1 MKRYALVI
9 GISAYDSN
17 YLPKLAKPA
26 ASAEAIAQILE
37 QHGDFQEVRR
47 LPANWLSSDRSEV
60 GISKLT
66 ANELS
71 KELKRLLEVQ
81 LKDGG
86 EALIYFSGH
95 GFVMPDNMGE
105 SEAFLAASDTQI
117 GVENGQ
123 VIWQRNSIS
132 LRSLSKK
139 FSESKVN
146 NLVVLLDCCHSGS
159 LIESKV
165 VQQVLTFAGD
175 RSIALMAACR
185 DFEKA
190 YEGGAESPYSIF
202 TTALLTGLSRSQNE
216 NAEEVTSNKLNTVI
230 EQELRGTGQ
239 EPVCLIYKQPMTI
252 VRYSAI
258 APGILPAKTEL
269 QRDNPYLGLYP
280 FEEKDAERFFG
291 REQVIWDVI
300 NCIDHNPFLA
310 VMGSSGSGKSSL
322 IKAGVLPKLR
332 QRYQWQIAVMTPG
345 KNPRQKLIEVLEQR
359 QTEET
364 TFLLIIDQFEEVFTL
379 CEDQVECQGFFRLI
393 AKEVSK
399 SEYETRIAV
408 VIRADFMSKCG
419 DYAEIADLINAS
431 RPTGYVVKSLCLPEF
446 RTDIEQAIALPALR
460 QGVSFESGLVAE
472 IVSDVIADPGAL
484 PLLQYALKEL
494 WKVCIEQPENPE
506 PCLTWKGYEQIGKV
520 GGALTKQANLI
531 YDSFSKAEQQ
541 FVRYLFAEELV
552 QLGEGEKVTRR
563 RTTWKRLESIA
574 YPPELTKELVREVVN
589 QLAIQRLIVTD
600 EETVEVAHE
609 SLLSEW
615 ALLKQWID
623 TDREKIRLKHRIES
637 ECRDWQEKYQK
648 SDKALLMG
656 ALLATV
662 EEKLDWEKLPEAEYV
677 KKSLEKRDHE
687 LTFYRATLIGAVA
700 SLFCITVIAIFA
712 GVKWQAA
719 DRGQIEALTT
729 SSTAKFNENRNS
741 FNALIDALK
750 AAEQLK
756 NSIVLA
762 KNPESQSQVIG
773 ALIQARA
780 FVKERNRIEQ
790 HNNYVSTVSY
800 SPDGKLIA
808 TGSGDN
814 TVKLW
819 DLERRKFKTL
829 PKQKNAI
836 SSVSFN
842 HNSSKIA
849 TASYDGTVKLW
860 NAKGNLIKTLQQP
873 NKMPVYSVTFSPDG
887 TIATASSDATVKL
900 WDKNGNFL
908 QTLNDKKTP
917 DGHKKAVYSV
927 SFSPNGNT
935 IATGSHDKTVKIW
948 TQQQGKW
955 KINILNGHTKMVTKV
970 SFNGKGDLLASASN
984 DKTAILWDLKT
995 RKQRIKLTGHIDGV
1009 KDISFN
1015 PKEPIIATASADN
1028 KIKLWD
1034 LKGKLL
1040 NTLAGHTSRVN
1051 SISFKPDG
1059 SILASGSNDKTV
1071 KLWAIKNNWL
1081 TVLTTYENSAD
1092 LVKISPDGQII
1103 ATASNNQLKL
1113 FQKKTP
1119 DSQILATGSNNQLK
1133 LLQDKNFENRISDF
1147 SFSLNSQKV
1156 AIANWDGTVQLWNRQ
1171 DNSFKDL
1178 PGKRDQEMLSVSISP
1193 DGEIAAGTQAGLIQ
1207 LWAKDQRSLGS
1218 FPAHKTKIF
1227 SIKFSP
1233 DNNIIAS
1240 ADDGG
1245 NIKLWNRK
1253 SKKLQDF
1260 WQSNNS
1266 PIYSIDFSPD
1276 SQILATA
1283 SEDNTVKL
1291 WKQDSKGKY
1300 ILIKT
1305 LKHDGGVASVSFSK
1319 DGNLLA
1325 SASDDKIVRIWT
1337 KDGTLIKKLTG
1348 HQDEVTSVSFSP
1360 NDNNILASS
1369 SSDQKVLLWDLD
1381 KLTVDELRKD
1391 GCEWLQDYRKN
1402 NSNAP
1407 SDICNDVK

>member
-37 QHGDFQEVRR
+37 KYGDFQEVRR

-95 GFVMPDNMGE
+95 GFVIPDNMGE

-393 AKEVSK
+393 ATEVSK

-552 QLGEGEKVTRR
+552 QLGEEEKVTRR

-574 YPPELTKELVREVVN
+574 HPPELTKGLVREVVN

-637 ECRDWQEKYQK
+637 ECCDWQKKYQK

-662 EEKLDWEKLPEAEYV
+662 EEKLDWKKLPEAEYV
-677 KKSLEKRDHE
+677 KKSLEKRDRE
-687 LTFYRATLIGAVA
+687 LKFYRNTLIGAVA

-712 GVKWQAA
+712 GVKWQSA

-741 FNALIDALK
+741 FNALIEALK
-750 AAEQLK
+750 AAKQLK
-756 NSIVLA
+756 HSTWFA
-762 KNPESQSQVIG
+762 KDPELQSQVIG
-773 ALIQARA
+773 ALIQTRA
-780 FVKERNRIEQ
+780 LVTERNRIEK
-790 HNNYVSTVSY
+790 HDNYVSTVSY
-800 SPDGKLIA
+800 SPKCKLIA
-808 TGSGDN
+808 TGSFDKK
-814 TVKLW
+814 VKLW
-819 DLERRKFKTL
+819 DLDGREFKTL
-829 PKQKNAI
+829 STENDVI
-836 SSVSFN
+836 TNISFN
-842 HNSSKIA
+842 HNSCTLA
-849 TASYDGTVKLW
+849 TASDDGTVKLW
-860 NAKGNLIKTLQQP
+860 DVNNNKSITLQKPTQP
-873 NKMPVYSVTFSPDG
+873 PVRSVTFSPNDEI
-887 TIATASSDATVKL
+887 IATASDDATVKL
-900 WDKNGNFL
+900 WKKNGKPL
-908 QTLNDKKTP
+908 ATLNDKNTLK
-917 DGHKKAVYSV
+917 GHKEAVNSV
-927 SFSPNGNT
+927 SFSPDGNT
-935 IATGSHDKTVKIW
+935 IATGSNDKTVKIW
-948 TQQQGKW
+948 TKQKQTWTVRNTLNK
-955 KINILNGHTKMVTKV
+955 NGHKDLVTKV
-970 SFNGKGDLLASASN
+970 SFNHKGDLLASASN
-984 DKTAILWDLKT
+984 DNTGILWNWKT
-995 RKQRIKLTGHIDGV
+995 GTQEKILQGHTDAV
-1009 KDISFN
+1009 TDVSFSPDN
-1015 PKEPIIATASADN
+1015 SKIATASADN
-1028 KIKLWD
+1028 TIKLWD
-1034 LKGKLL
+1034 LNGKEL
-1040 NTLAGHTSRVN
+1040 NTLAGHTSSVN
-1051 SISFKPDG
+1051 SISFNSDG

-1071 KLWAIKNNWL
+1071 KLWELKNDWL
-1081 TVLTTYENSAD
+1081 PVFPTSDKSVH
-1092 LVKISPDGQII
+1092 LVAISPDGQII
-1103 ATASNNQLKL
+1103 ATASGQQVKL
-1113 FQKKTP
+1113 FMIKPKALIGKPLIQNNRISGFSFSHN
-1119 DSQILATGSNNQLK
+1119 SQIL
-1133 LLQDKNFENRISDF
+1133 
-1147 SFSLNSQKV
+1147 
-1156 AIANWDGTVQLWNRQ
+1156 AIANWDGTVKLWDRKNKYK
-1171 DNSFKDL
+1171 SLTTL
-1178 PGKRDQEMLSVSISP
+1178 PGKPNKDKAILSVSISRN
-1193 DGEIAAGTQAGLIQ
+1193 GEIAAGTQDGLIKR
-1207 LWAKDQRSLGS
+1207 WTKDRKPLPSISL
-1218 FPAHKTKIF
+1218 PHKTLISSVKY
-1227 SIKFSP
+1227 SP
-1233 DNNIIAS
+1233 DNTKIAS
-1240 ADDGG
+1240 ADDKG
-1245 NIKLWNRK
+1245 NITLWNRHRTLEQEH
-1253 SKKLQDF
+1253 S
-1260 WQSNNS
+1260 WQGHNS
-1266 PIYSIDFSPD
+1266 PIYSIDFSAD

-1283 SEDNTVKL
+1283 SDDNTVKL
-1291 WKQDSKGKY
+1291 WKLDSKGKY
-1300 ILIKT
+1300 ILFKR

-1348 HQDEVTSVSFSP
+1348 HQDEVKSVSFSP
-1360 NDNNILASS
+1360 NKNNILASS
-1369 SSDQKVLLWDLD
+1369 SSDKQVLFWDLD

-1391 GCEWLQDYRKN
+1391 GCKWLEDYRKN

-1407 SDICNDVK
+1407 SDICKDVK